1 VPWNAFVASQPYF
14 EDRLE
19 LSGSEFISSDY
30 EAVFALLF
38 NLANV
43 LSLCVLLYHQ
53 TSHSSSEHLD
63 SSNSNSDCDD
73 DSTIS
78 TLHEWS
84 YCLRRVYYFFERK
97 FKFRSRETE
106 EMLAAVDAQEELSE
120 DNNDPRQEQQRLH
133 RVNQPYLSTILEGA
147 NEDASTVQT
156 QSNQNHDINRSRS
169 RYESLHDVN
178 SHASSTH
185 LSTKSQS
192 NKYLGG
198 EENANVSTVQSL
210 IQPYLIAYGASL
222 LLCTLLV
229 FNTELSSDNFFIIM
243 VVIVS
248 ATGISCSVASAGLF
262 HFAERFGN
270 FNDGGSGNNGHKTY
284 FLAGQTVAGV
294 IIAVVNVC
302 ATAVQEFD
310 YEEECSGD
318 APPDATADADPMV
331 VMLIENSNGSGS
343 SSGGGGYK
351 SVDWTAGSTFGI
363 TTLILASCVYA
374 FYVLERLP
382 VASAGSTLREDL
394 CEQEVDQEH
403 FKREHEDSATLGEFS
418 CSSLTTAT
426 SSTTASS
433 SSLYPA
439 CTNSDTNFD
448 IHNAPND
455 TQLLDQLEHDVIHW
469 QDAAAVN
476 HDNSNTDAHN
486 FRILLKT
493 IWCPAMTVLCNYI
506 VTLMIFPVWTSK
518 LQSVQYCSSS
528 ANRLV
533 NDLFQPLLLLL
544 FNCSDLVGKFTGGY
558 CMRFMSSPADAA
570 AEQQGEE
577 DSSLTAAPPSNSS
590 SKKLMYASLSRFL
603 LIPLF
608 LICHVESDDKD
619 SSSNDTLFTS
629 THALTSIAKSSDAW
643 AVALIILLGFS
654 NGSVSSMGM
663 MHAPDLLKSSKEK
676 EECSTVMTLVL
687 STGLLI
693 GSAGSFLMLK
703 MGTGEW

>member
-1 VPWNAFVASQPYF
+1 MT
-14 EDRLE
+14 
-19 LSGSEFISSDY
+19 

-53 TSHSSSEHLD
+53 TSNASSFSSVNSMD
-63 SSNSNSDCDD
+63 SNAHSNSDCDD

-84 YCLRRVYYFFERK
+84 YCLRKVYYFFEGK

-106 EMLAAVDAQEELSE
+106 EMLAAVDAEEELRY
-120 DNNDPRQEQQRLH
+120 DRNPRQQEQQRLH
-133 RVNQPYLSTILEGA
+133 RVNQPLLSTIMEGA
-147 NEDASTVQT
+147 NEDASTVQ
-156 QSNQNHDINRSRS
+156 NQNQTSNNSHAINRSSS

-178 SHASSTH
+178 SHASSTQDH
-185 LSTKSQS
+185 LSTKS
-192 NKYLGG
+192 NKYLM
-198 EENANVSTVQSL
+198 ENTNTSTLQSL

-229 FNTELSSDNFFIIM
+229 FNTELSSDNFFIVM
-243 VVIVS
+243 VLIVS

-262 HFAERFGN
+262 HFAETFSSN
-270 FNDGGSGNNGHKTY
+270 SGNSGGGTGNYDNGKDGHKTY
-284 FLAGQTVAGV
+284 FFAGQTVAGV
-294 IIAVVNVC
+294 IIALVNVC
-302 ATAVQEFD
+302 ATAVQDFD
-310 YEEECSGD
+310 YEEECSSD
-318 APPDATADADPMV
+318 APPDAGAV
-331 VMLIENSNGSGS
+331 VVTLVESSNGS
-343 SSGGGGYK
+343 GGGYK

-382 VASAGSTLREDL
+382 AASAGSTLRENMR
-394 CEQEVDQEH
+394 EQEQEQEH
-403 FKREHEDSATLGEFS
+403 FKREHGDGATLEEVS

-426 SSTTASS
+426 SSTTTSS

-448 IHNAPND
+448 IHHAPND

-476 HDNSNTDAHN
+476 HNNSNTDAHN
-486 FRILLKT
+486 FQILLKT
-493 IWCPAMTVLCNYI
+493 VWRPAMTVLCNYI

-558 CMRFMSSPADAA
+558 CMRFMSSPADTA

-577 DSSLTAAPPSNSS
+577 DSSPTAAASSNSS

-608 LICHVESDDKD
+608 LICHVESDDND

-629 THALTSIAKSSDAW
+629 THTFTSIAKSSDAW
-643 AVALIILLGFS
+643 AVVLIVLLGFS

-663 MHAPDLLKSSKEK
+663 MHAPNLLKSSKEK

-687 STGLLI
+687 SVGLLI